1 MLDTERERS
10 RMPAMEG
17 KPTRQTEIEAEP
29 ELGMALAYQVKLD
42 VFEGPLDLLLHLIRK
57 NEVDIY
63 NIPIALITEQYLAT
77 LDLMKTL
84 NLDVA
89 GEFLLMAATLAHIKS
104 RMLLPPSE
112 DEEEEEEDPR
122 ADLVRQLL
130 EYQRF
135 KEAAESLD
143 ARPQLY
149 RDTFLRGAD
158 LSDVEVA
165 PEEEPLAE
173 VSVFALMEAFQR
185 VWERAPSDMVH
196 EITVEKIT
204 LRDKIHEVLERL
216 ETKEEMT
223 FEELLTHETTRQGLV
238 LVFLALLELA
248 RLRIVR
254 IYQVLRY
261 GAIRVRRAVSTLP
274 EDREA
279 IARRIDVEAQEAGVG
294 EDATAAR
301 GGGPAGKGSGE
312 EPTAGSEEDESAAA
326 GGTKVAGEPSPADA
340 AGSAEGSAEGAA
352 EAGEMKGPGP
362 TAEDDAPG
370 GPDREEEG

>member
-1 MLDTERERS
+1 MLETERER
-10 RMPAMEG
+10 RGMPGMER
-17 KPTRQTEIEAEP
+17 KPARQTEIETEP
-29 ELGMALAYQVKLD
+29 EAGIALAYQVKLD

-63 NIPIALITEQYLAT
+63 NIPIALVTEQYLST

-112 DEEEEEEDPR
+112 DEEEEEDDPR

-135 KEAAESLD
+135 KEAAESLE

-165 PEEEPLAE
+165 PEEEPLVE
-173 VSVFALMEAFQR
+173 VSVFELMEAFQR
-185 VWERAPSDMVH
+185 VWERAPSDSVH
-196 EITVEKIT
+196 EITVDKIT
-204 LRDKIHEVLERL
+204 LGDKIHDVLERL
-216 ETKEEMT
+216 EGAEQVT
-223 FEELLTHETTRQGLV
+223 FEDLLTPETTRRGLV

-261 GAIRVRRAVSTLP
+261 GSIRIQKAVAMLP
-274 EDREA
+274 EEREA
-279 IARRIDVEAQEAGVG
+279 IARRIDIETQEAEVG
-294 EDATAAR
+294 KEQTDA
-301 GGGPAGKGSGE
+301 PGE
-312 EPTAGSEEDESAAA
+312 EAAA
-326 GGTKVAGEPSPADA
+326 GGGPGGEAAAGGQTKDAGETGPAEATEEAAAAEKKRPDA
-340 AGSAEGSAEGAA
+340 AV
-352 EAGEMKGPGP
+352 
-362 TAEDDAPG
+362 EDDPPG
-370 GPDREEEG
+370 GPDREEES

>member
-1 MLDTERERS
+1 MLETERERR
-10 RMPAMEG
+10 RMPGVER
-17 KPTRQTEIEAEP
+17 KPAHQTEFEAEP
-29 ELGMALAYQVKLD
+29 EIGIALAYQVKLD

-112 DEEEEEEDPR
+112 DEEEEEDDPR

-135 KEAAESLD
+135 KEAAEALE

-158 LSDVEVA
+158 LLDIEVA
-165 PEEEPLAE
+165 PEEEPLVE
-173 VSVFALMEAFQR
+173 VSVFELMEAFRR
-185 VWERAPSDMVH
+185 VWERAPGDSFH
-196 EITVEKIT
+196 EITVDKIT
-204 LRDKIHEVLERL
+204 LRDKIHDVLERL
-216 ETKEEMT
+216 ETAEEVT
-223 FEELLTHETTRQGLV
+223 FEDLLTHETTRRGLV

-254 IYQVLRY
+254 IYQVIRY
-261 GAIRVRRAVSTLP
+261 GSIRIQKAVGTLP

-279 IARRIDVEAQEAGVG
+279 IAQRIDIEAQEAGAGKEPTDTPGG
-294 EDATAAR
+294 E
-301 GGGPAGKGSGE
+301 PAGEGPGE
-312 EPTAGSEEDESAAA
+312 EAAAGGAEKEGTAG
-326 GGTKVAGEPSPADA
+326 GGTKVAGEAGPADA
-340 AGSAEGSAEGAA
+340 AGSAET
-352 EAGEMKGPGP
+352 GEKRGPRP
-362 TAEDDAPG
+362 AAEDDPAG